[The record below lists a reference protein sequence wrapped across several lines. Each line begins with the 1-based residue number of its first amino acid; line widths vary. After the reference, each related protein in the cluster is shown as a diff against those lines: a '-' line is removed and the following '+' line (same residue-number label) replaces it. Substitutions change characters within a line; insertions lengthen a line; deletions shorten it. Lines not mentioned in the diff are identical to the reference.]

1 MIYINGPFLSPVT
14 HLVLA
19 FYLLLKI
26 LLFII
31 EETIKLFFFSS
42 TDIST
47 IALGLYK
54 GELIKD
60 TDS

>member
-31 EETIKLFFFSS
+31 EETIKLFFFLPLTSVQLHW
-42 TDIST
+42 
-47 IALGLYK
+47 AF
-54 GELIKD
+54 IKEN
-60 TDS
+60 